1 MYNNEEVGFVFEEF
15 FFFIGEKV
23 CLKGFIKYVV
33 QLDVKIDFMGIY
45 FFYMMYQDYE
55 IMFYVFILFFY
66 IFNNRQ
72 QLLWKRYIGNDIV
85 MIIFQEFGVLL
96 FIFKNICFYF
106 QYVFIIV

>member
-72 QLLWKRYIGNDIV
+72 QVLCWVLRIQQLVVNK
-85 MIIFQEFGVLL
+85 IFVFMELL
-96 FIFKNICFYF
+96 F
-106 QYVFIIV
+106 